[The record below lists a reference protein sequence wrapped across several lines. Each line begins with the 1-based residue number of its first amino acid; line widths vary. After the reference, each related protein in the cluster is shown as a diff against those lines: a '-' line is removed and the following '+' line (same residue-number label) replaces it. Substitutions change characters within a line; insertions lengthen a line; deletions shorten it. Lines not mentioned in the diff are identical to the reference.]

1 MRAGRAMPPRNPRWT
16 SFKLIV
22 ARMYREITEDQIG
35 LMAAGIAFYALL
47 AIFPAMA
54 SVLALLGIFF
64 EPSEIT
70 DPVDEATAG
79 IPYSAAELIRDQA
92 AAVVSADAGTLG
104 VAAAVG
110 LLIAIYSTARGIRH
124 LIQGL
129 NVAFNRRESRSFLR
143 LWVTIIFLSFF
154 VVAGVLLGMA
164 SIAVIPMILNFLP
177 LEEHLQSLI
186 SLARWVVL
194 FSLSVI
200 GIAVIYRFG
209 PDRRRHRW
217 HWTLPG
223 AVVACLLWVIAS
235 AAFSLYAENFASYQ
249 RSFGALAG
257 VVVLLTWLW
266 LSAYVLLLGAELNAA
281 VEAVTHGEIK
291 APSAAEGLTPA
302 AELLP
307 SDTPIRK

>member
-1 MRAGRAMPPRNPRWT
+1 MRGRRPLPPGNPRLT
-16 SFKLIV
+16 ALRRILQ
-22 ARMYREITEDQIG
+22 RMYREVAEDQIG
-35 LMAAGIAFYALL
+35 LLSAGIAFYALL

-64 EPSEIT
+64 DPAEIT
-70 DPVDEATAG
+70 EPVAEATAS
-79 IPYSAAELIRDQA
+79 IPYSAAELIREQA
-92 AAVVSADAGTLG
+92 AAVVTSRPGSLG

-110 LLIAIYSTARGIRH
+110 LLVALYSTARGIRH

-129 NVAFNRRESRSFLR
+129 NVAFNRRESRGFLR
-143 LWVTIIFLSFF
+143 LWVTILFLSVF
-154 VVAGVLLGMA
+154 VVGGVLLGMG
-164 SIAVIPMILNFLP
+164 SIAVIPMLLKYLP
-177 LEEHLQSLI
+177 LDDHLQATI

-200 GIAVIYRFG
+200 GIAVIYRYG
-209 PDRRRHRW
+209 PDRRHHRW

-281 VEAVTHGEIK
+281 VEAITHGEEK
-291 APSAAEGLTPA
+291 PHPEADAAAPASEA
-302 AELLP
+302 LP
-307 SDTPIRK
+307 SDLAVRK